1 MKEFE
6 QYKSE
11 KTSECPPAVRAP
23 GLPKML
29 RSARLRPIIAIGKKL
44 PAGAIEEDDKLLRYY
59 DRAQLHLE
67 GLKSQMCKKLSNAK
81 GV

>member
-11 KTSECPPAVRAP
+11 KKLRNVRLEAVRLGFRKCYEAHDF
-23 GLPKML
+23 
-29 RSARLRPIIAIGKKL
+29 ATIIAIGKKL

-67 GLKSQMCKKLSNAK
+67 G
-81 GV
+81 